1 MPNMPMNDSSK
12 KKKKKKKQQSN
23 ETFTPFEAMEKKI
36 KQRSKDKK
44 VSLDE
49 STLDPKTKK
58 LLEALSMELGL
69 SKEVIADLAIT
80 LYRFY
85 KDKA

>member
-1 MPNMPMNDSSK
+1 MSNVPMNDSSNK
-12 KKKKKKKQQSN
+12 KKKQQQSN

-44 VSLDE
+44 ASLDE

>member
-1 MPNMPMNDSSK
+1 MSNVPMNDSSN
-12 KKKKKKKQQSN
+12 KKKKQQQSN
-23 ETFTPFEAMEKKI
+23 ETYTPFEAMEKEI

-44 VSLDE
+44 ASLDE

>member
-1 MPNMPMNDSSK
+1 MSNVPMNNSSNK
-12 KKKKKKKQQSN
+12 KKKQQQSN

-44 VSLDE
+44 ASLDE